1 MKKRF
6 SEEQIIGILKEA
18 EAGLKPAELC
28 RKHGISEATYYNWK
42 AKFGGMTVS
51 DAQRLKELEQENG
64 KLKRLL
70 AESMLDNSA
79 LKDLLFAKVASPQ
92 AKREAVRILM
102 TERAMGITRACGLVG
117 ISRSLFRYES
127 RRSGDDQALT
137 GRMMAIA
144 AQKRRYGYR
153 RIHVLLQREGWLAN
167 HKRVWR
173 LYSKAGLSV
182 RKRKRKRI
190 AAVERKPLPTPT
202 GPNQSWSMDF
212 VSDGLAHGRRFR
224 CLNVVDD
231 YTRECLAIEVDTS
244 LPGLRV
250 KQVLQRLAEMRGLP
264 ASITVDNGPEFAGKV
279 LDAWAYEAG
288 VTLSF
293 IRPGKPVENAYI
305 ESFNGRFRDECLN
318 EHWFVS
324 MRHARSL
331 IESWR
336 IEYNTERPHSSLGYL
351 TPGQFARAH
360 EAARQFLTS
369 DSNCGP
375 D

>member
-1 MKKRF
+1 
-6 SEEQIIGILKEA
+6 
-18 EAGLKPAELC
+18 
-28 RKHGISEATYYNWK
+28 
-42 AKFGGMTVS
+42 
-51 DAQRLKELEQENG
+51 
-64 KLKRLL
+64 
-70 AESMLDNSA
+70 
-79 LKDLLFAKVASPQ
+79 
-92 AKREAVRILM
+92 
-102 TERAMGITRACGLVG
+102 MGVTRACGLVR
-117 ISRSLFRYES
+117 ISRSLFNYES
-127 RRSGDDQALT
+127 RRRIDDETLT
-137 GRMMAIA
+137 ARMTAIA

-153 RIHVLLQREGWLAN
+153 RIHVLLQREGWLTN

-182 RKRKRKRI
+182 RKRRRKRI
-190 AAVERKPLPTPT
+190 AAVERTPRPLPT

-250 KQVLQRLAEMRGLP
+250 KQVLERLREMRGLP

-279 LDAWAYEAG
+279 LDAWAYETD
-288 VTLSF
+288 VKLSF

-324 MRHARSL
+324 MRHARRL
-331 IESWR
+331 IEEWR

-351 TPGQFARAH
+351 APAQFARVH
-360 EAARQFLTS
+360 ETKELLTT
-369 DSNCGP
+369 DSSYP
-375 D
+375 SY